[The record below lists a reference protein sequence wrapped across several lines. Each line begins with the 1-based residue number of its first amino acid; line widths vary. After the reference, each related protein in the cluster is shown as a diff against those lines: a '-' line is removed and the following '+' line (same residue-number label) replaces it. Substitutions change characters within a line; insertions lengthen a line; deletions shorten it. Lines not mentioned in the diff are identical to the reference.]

1 MSVNKNGV
9 YGEIKVTDKAIS
21 SLIGTAIAECYG
33 VVGVT
38 PKKAIDKVNQLLKIE
53 NYGKGIVVS
62 SKNSV
67 LTIDVYVILS
77 YGVKISEVVKEI
89 QKRVKYTTEKALNMD
104 VVAVNVHVEGI
115 KVN

>member
-1 MSVNKNGV
+1 MPVNKNGT
-9 YGEIKVTDKAIS
+9 YGEIKITDKAIS
-21 SLIGTAIAECYG
+21 ALIGTAIAECYG

-38 PKKAIDKVNQLLKIE
+38 PKKTMDKVNQLLKIE
-53 NYGKGIVVS
+53 NYGKGIIVS

-77 YGVKISEVVKEI
+77 YGVKIPEVVREI
-89 QKRVKYTTEKALNMD
+89 QKKVKYTVENTLNMD

-115 KVN
+115 KID

>member
-1 MSVNKNGV
+1 MPVNKNGT
-9 YGEIKVTDKAIS
+9 YGDIKITDKAIS
-21 SLIGTAIAECYG
+21 TLIGSTVAQCYG

-38 PKKAIDKVNQLLKIE
+38 PKKTMDKVNELLKIE

-67 LTIDVYVILS
+67 LSIDLYVVLAF
-77 YGVKISEVVKEI
+77 GVKIPEVVREI
-89 QKRVKYTTEKALNMD
+89 QKSVKYIVEKTLNMD

-115 KVN
+115 KVI

>member
-1 MSVNKNGV
+1 MPVNKSGT
-9 YGEIKVTDKAIS
+9 YGEIKISDNAIA
-21 SLIGTAIAECYG
+21 SLIGSAVAECYG

-38 PKKAIDKVNQLLKIE
+38 PKKAMDKVNELLKIE

-67 LTIDVYVILS
+67 LTIDLYVVLS
-77 YGVKISEVVKEI
+77 FGVKIPEVVREI
-89 QKRVKYTTEKALNMD
+89 QKRVKYTVENALNMD
-104 VVAVNVHVEGI
+104 VIAVNVHVEGI